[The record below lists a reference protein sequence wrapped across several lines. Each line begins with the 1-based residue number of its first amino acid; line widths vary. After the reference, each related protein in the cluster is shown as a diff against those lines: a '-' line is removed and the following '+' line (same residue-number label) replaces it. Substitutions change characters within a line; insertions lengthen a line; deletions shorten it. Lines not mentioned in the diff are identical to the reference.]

1 VPQGVASPHRLRSLD
16 DQLARA
22 RDVLVDPQARTYA
35 RVGAVELPLDLVVLS
50 SGRLV
55 VTVGDDWGWPAE
67 EPDLAGEVYV
77 DGRGNDQP
85 EVRLVGWWSP
95 LTELRSAPTRHHHDV
110 AARSTVLWLDAV
122 EALVTHGSSRVHLT
136 ETAHVGWLLR

>member
-1 VPQGVASPHRLRSLD
+1 
-16 DQLARA
+16 
-22 RDVLVDPQARTYA
+22 
-35 RVGAVELPLDLVVLS
+35 VLS